1 MVEEPRSAGGVGHG
15 VVGERSAA
23 SIGWMSPGTEEG
35 VDHGGAGDESVVAL
49 SDREC
54 EWLVHHGAPVLL
66 GSGSEGLSARLA
78 AGSGVVNGI
87 AMVLVAAGAL
97 QGVLVIGRGSGHRG
111 TEPTHLRS
119 AADGFADGCT
129 SGTMRSDT
137 VGAAAP
143 VGAAGP
149 VGVSAPVGAAG
160 TLGAAGPVGA
170 AGALGAAGMVGG
182 AGAVGAAGA
191 AEDPFATEASATLVA
206 VASVGVRLARL
217 EGHVAEQMDHDAVTG
232 LPTLRLV
239 ARSVVGHV
247 AAARR
252 RGGSV
257 GVLVVDVDDLRAI
270 NDQVGRE
277 GGNRLLR
284 LLATRLG
291 GVVRGADIVGHLGG
305 DEFVVVLGQI
315 DSAAGMELAARRVV
329 QRLSEP
335 VDLGGITV
343 RVSVSVGAA
352 LTDRDDP
359 DIDRALVRADA
370 AKLRA
375 KRAGPH
381 HVAVDGGAVHDP
393 LAPTSVWPVPMGP
406 TRGS

>member
-1 MVEEPRSAGGVGHG
+1 M
-15 VVGERSAA
+15 
-23 SIGWMSPGTEEG
+23 
-35 VDHGGAGDESVVAL
+35 
-49 SDREC
+49 
-54 EWLVHHGAPVLL
+54 
-66 GSGSEGLSARLA
+66 
-78 AGSGVVNGI
+78 
-87 AMVLVAAGAL
+87 
-97 QGVLVIGRGSGHRG
+97 
-111 TEPTHLRS
+111 
-119 AADGFADGCT
+119 
-129 SGTMRSDT
+129 
-137 VGAAAP
+137 
-143 VGAAGP
+143 
-149 VGVSAPVGAAG
+149 
-160 TLGAAGPVGA
+160 
-170 AGALGAAGMVGG
+170 
-182 AGAVGAAGA
+182 GAAGA

-206 VASVGVRLARL
+206 VASVGVRLARV

-393 LAPTSVWPVPMGP
+393 LAPTSVWPVTIGP
-406 TRGS
+406 TRDS